1 MVNNP
6 SPYAKPREMAVKE
19 GAEPRKIGET
29 LKTAATAIAP

>member
-6 SPYAKPREMAVKE
+6 SPREMAAKE